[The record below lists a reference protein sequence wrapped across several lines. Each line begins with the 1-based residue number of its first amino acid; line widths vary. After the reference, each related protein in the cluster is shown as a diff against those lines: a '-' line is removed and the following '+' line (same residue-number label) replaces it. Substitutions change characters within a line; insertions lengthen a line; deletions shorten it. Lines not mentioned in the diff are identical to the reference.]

1 MAHGSQWDTPDG
13 FAGRERGSGAVVM
26 EPGEPANCKVHRRVG
41 SVSTVATSSRRHGS
55 VMCAAVLKSPRTVP
69 ALRGDRYWAARA
81 DGPTATTAYRTRH
94 QGAGDD
100 APTCDAKLN
109 LLSRATL
116 PAYHSIKDTAVQRWS
131 HPIGS
136 PSSQRETQ
144 NNGRRATPGTPRDR
158 LISRLLPFMLA
169 TVI

>member
-1 MAHGSQWDTPDG
+1 MGPPDG

-26 EPGEPANCKVHRRVG
+26 EPVETANCKVHRRAG
-41 SVSTVATSSRRHGS
+41 NVSTVAMSSRRHGP
-55 VMCAAVLKSPRTVP
+55 ATVP